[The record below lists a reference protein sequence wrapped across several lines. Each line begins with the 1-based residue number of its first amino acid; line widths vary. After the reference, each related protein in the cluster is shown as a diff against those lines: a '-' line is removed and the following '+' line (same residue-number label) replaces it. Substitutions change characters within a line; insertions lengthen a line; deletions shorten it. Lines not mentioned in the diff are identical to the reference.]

1 MENPDVEEW
10 NHDACVEAPHNCYDG
25 LIHVGECQ
33 GGVPVSMSAPFFY
46 NGDERLGGLDFFDP
60 PLVAN
65 KDAHDTI
72 LDLDPV
78 TSIALNAHKRIQV
91 CLYSVLALKKIK
103 EYSNE
108 LYHC

>member
-1 MENPDVEEW
+1 MENPDKEEW
-10 NHDACVEAPHNCYDG
+10 NHDGCVEAPHYCYDG

-46 NGDERLGGLDFFDP
+46 NGDERLGQDFFDP

-103 EYSNE
+103 EYKK
-108 LYHC
+108 